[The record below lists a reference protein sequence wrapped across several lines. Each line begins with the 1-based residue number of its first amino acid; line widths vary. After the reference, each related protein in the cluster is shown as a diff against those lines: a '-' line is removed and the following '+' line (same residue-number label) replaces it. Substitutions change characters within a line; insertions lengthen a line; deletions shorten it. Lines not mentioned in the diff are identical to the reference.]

1 MTYCMVE
8 KNGWMNSFFWLS
20 RFCRMPSDTDTLDRF
35 SSSTPS
41 AMPLTYRTMSGAWC
55 WPWRRRLDR
64 DLLGDREAVALGVL
78 PVDEPDG
85 LGLRADVGLDLHA
98 VTQQLVDAP
107 VAVVE
112 GEAGVAGDLHDLGD
126 GAADEVLAVFAVA
139 VALVRPEEV
148 LELGL
153 DDVAVVGI
161 TQIAEV
167 LVVQFVDEQLRHAPL
182 GPLLG
187 VADGAHGRY
196 ASRRS
201 GDQTCSTSA

>member
-1 MTYCMVE
+1 
-8 KNGWMNSFFWLS
+8 
-20 RFCRMPSDTDTLDRF
+20 
-35 SSSTPS
+35 
-41 AMPLTYRTMSGAWC
+41 
-55 WPWRRRLDR
+55 
-64 DLLGDREAVALGVL
+64 VL

-98 VTQQLVDAP
+98 VTQQLVDVP

-126 GAADEVLAVFAVA
+126 GATDEVLAVFAFA

-167 LVVQFVDEQLRHAPL
+167 LVAKLVEPGQATCH
-182 GPLLG
+182 
-187 VADGAHGRY
+187 
-196 ASRRS
+196 RRRGS
-201 GDQTCSTSA
+201 